1 MKAVAYQQCLPIA
14 HAESLLDVDLPE
26 PAPGPHDLLVEIRA
40 VAANPV
46 DTKMRARAQPAPGNW
61 KVLGWDAS
69 GMVRAVGAD
78 VTLFQ
83 PGDRVWYAG
92 SLQRPGSNSEVH
104 LVDERLAGT
113 APKSLDFAAAAAL
126 PLTTITAWEMLFE
139 RLAISPGKHHHGQSI
154 LIVGAGGGVGSILT
168 QLARRLTGLK
178 VIGTASRPETAQ
190 WVREFGAHEVIDHTR
205 PLGDELRRINA
216 QAPNYAVI
224 LTNTAQHYAAI
235 AQAIAPQGKLG
246 LIDDPETAIDIELLK
261 GKSVSLH
268 WEFMFTRSTFAT
280 SDMIAQHNLLNEV
293 AALVDSGVIRTT
305 LGEHLGR
312 ISAANMKRAHALL
325 ESGKARG
332 KLVLEAF

>member
-1 MKAVAYQQCLPIA
+1 M
-14 HAESLLDVDLPE
+14 S
-26 PAPGPHDLLVEIRA
+26 
-40 VAANPV
+40 
-46 DTKMRARAQPAPGNW
+46 
-61 KVLGWDAS
+61 
-69 GMVRAVGAD
+69 
-78 VTLFQ
+78 
-83 PGDRVWYAG
+83 
-92 SLQRPGSNSEVH
+92 
-104 LVDERLAGT
+104 
-113 APKSLDFAAAAAL
+113 
-126 PLTTITAWEMLFE
+126 
-139 RLAISPGKHHHGQSI
+139 
-154 LIVGAGGGVGSILT
+154 
-168 QLARRLTGLK
+168 
-178 VIGTASRPETAQ
+178 
-190 WVREFGAHEVIDHTR
+190 
-205 PLGDELRRINA
+205 
-216 QAPNYAVI
+216 
-224 LTNTAQHYAAI
+224 LTNTAKHYAAI